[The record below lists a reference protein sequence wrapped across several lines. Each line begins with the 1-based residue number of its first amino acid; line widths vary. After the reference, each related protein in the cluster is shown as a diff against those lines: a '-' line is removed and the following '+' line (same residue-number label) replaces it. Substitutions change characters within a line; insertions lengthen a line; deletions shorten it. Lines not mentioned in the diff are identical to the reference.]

1 MNIISEYS
9 KAVLVVMLSTVA
21 TDTCSNTGYYN
32 QLSHVITHYTDDE
45 LASTV

>member
-32 QLSHVITHYTDDE
+32 QHVITHYTDDE